1 MKQVPSWKNR
11 GNSSLLFSTDS
22 RDIARALR
30 LALISAALTLS
41 GCATTPD
48 AANSGSSDSIPL
60 GAVDTAPALTP
71 GRYALVVFG
80 MSCPKCISNVDLQL
94 AKIAGVAHPKV
105 DMKHGIV
112 TIEVIGPEQP
122 SREALFRAI
131 GDAGFTL
138 REIRTLKTSEAKP

>member
-1 MKQVPSWKNR
+1 MKQITSWNR
-11 GNSSLLFSTDS
+11 GNSSLPFNAPS
-22 RDIARALR
+22 RDIAPTLGIAL
-30 LALISAALTLS
+30 LATTLSLS
-41 GCATTPD
+41 GCANTPHVTD
-48 AANSGSSDSIPL
+48 SASSDAISL

-71 GRYALVVFG
+71 GKYALVVFG

-112 TIEVIGPEQP
+112 TIEVSGPEQP

-138 REIRTLKTSEAKP
+138 REIRTLESTEAKP

>member
-1 MKQVPSWKNR
+1 MKQIPSWNR
-11 GNSSLLFSTDS
+11 GNSSLHFAVQS
-22 RDIARALR
+22 RDIATTLRIALLSTT
-30 LALISAALTLS
+30 LALS

-71 GRYALVVFG
+71 GKYARVVFG

-94 AKIAGVAHPKV
+94 AKITGVAHPKV

-138 REIRTLKTSEAKP
+138 REIRTMESAEAKP

>member
-1 MKQVPSWKNR
+1 MKQVPSWNR
-11 GNSSLLFSTDS
+11 GNSSLHFAVQS
-22 RDIARALR
+22 RDIATTLRIALLSAT
-30 LALISAALTLS
+30 LALS

-71 GRYALVVFG
+71 GKYALVVFG

-94 AKIAGVAHPKV
+94 AKITGVAHPKV

>member
-1 MKQVPSWKNR
+1 MKQVLSWNR
-11 GNSSLLFSTDS
+11 GNSSLHFAVQS
-22 RDIARALR
+22 RDIATTLRIALLSTT
-30 LALISAALTLS
+30 LALS

-48 AANSGSSDSIPL
+48 AANSASSDSISL
-60 GAVDTAPALTP
+60 GAVDTASTLTP
-71 GRYALVVFG
+71 GKYALVVFG

-94 AKIAGVAHPKV
+94 AKITGVAHPKV

-122 SREALFRAI
+122 SREALFREI

>member
-1 MKQVPSWKNR
+1 MKQVSSWNR
-11 GNSSLLFSTDS
+11 GNSSLSFNVPS
-22 RDIARALR
+22 RDIAPTLRSALLSTT
-30 LALISAALTLS
+30 LALS

-48 AANSGSSDSIPL
+48 AANTASSDSISL
-60 GAVDTAPALTP
+60 GAVATAPALTP
-71 GRYALVVFG
+71 GKYALVVFG

-94 AKIAGVAHPKV
+94 AKIAGIAHPKV

-138 REIRTLKTSEAKP
+138 REIRTLESSEAKP